1 VSRRPARRRLLAA
14 LCATCALA
22 LLPGATL
29 ASAPP
34 SLGVS
39 GAILIEQ
46 STGKVLYAV
55 NPDRRLAI
63 ARRDEADD
71 GADHA
76 RARAEAGQGVRGAG
90 LPPGGGGLADSASR
104 RAST

>member
-1 VSRRPARRRLLAA
+1 MSRRPARRRLLAA

-22 LLPGATL
+22 LLPGAAL

-63 ARRDEADD
+63 ASATKLAANAPACDAS
-71 GADHA
+71 
-76 RARAEAGQGVRGAG
+76 QWVGVR
-90 LPPGGGGLADSASR
+90 PCSR
-104 RAST
+104 SG